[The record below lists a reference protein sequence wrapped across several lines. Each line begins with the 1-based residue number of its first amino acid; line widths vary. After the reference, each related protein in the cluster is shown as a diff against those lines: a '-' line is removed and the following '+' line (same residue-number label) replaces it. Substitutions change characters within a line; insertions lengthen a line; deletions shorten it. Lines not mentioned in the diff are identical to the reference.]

1 MLVFT
6 QPAVHLLLCIDRS
19 FLTAPAGVQIYSIL
33 VLHNL
38 SGWLLQTPCSHPT
51 ARTEKESLAEK
62 SSNCKQA
69 SLWDEFSCVFF
80 IERLEPQS
88 LQHIS

>member
-38 SGWLLQTPCSHPT
+38 SGWLL
-51 ARTEKESLAEK
+51 
-62 SSNCKQA
+62 
-69 SLWDEFSCVFF
+69 
-80 IERLEPQS
+80 
-88 LQHIS
+88 